1 MDANQRDVVFE
12 SRFTVGGVLSKTGS
26 TIFQKPAVFLGLSA
40 ISLLTAAAFGFMVP
54 EPPAS
59 GTSSLETSVI
69 LANALFGTAALVIYL
84 ICYIVIQGATA
95 HAVYRG
101 LTDGKPSVMEAVVRG
116 LARFFPLILL
126 SLIYVTCFSLA
137 LILFLIPGIM
147 LMCRWAIS
155 AQACVVERLG
165 PLKSLGRSA
174 YLTKGHRWKILAL
187 LSISYLSLYAINIL
201 IAFVLDRLHFGPIS
215 TRLIFII
222 ALLVPNAFCSVL
234 PCVVYYDLR
243 SVKEGLTID
252 NLSNVFD

>member
-59 GTSSLETSVI
+59 GTSPEASV
-69 LANALFGTAALVIYL
+69 LVANALFGIAALVIYL

-187 LSISYLSLYAINIL
+187 LSISYLSVYVINIL
-201 IAFVLDRLHFGPIS
+201 IAFVLDRLNFGAIS
-215 TRLIFII
+215 TRLILII